1 MSNKLLEKESLDL
14 KGIIEVLGERPF
26 AAKKNFKEY
35 LETKHLIEKEG
46 KAKDEKEMKKAM
58 EKEKKDEQEIKV

>member
-1 MSNKLLEKESLDL
+1 LLEKESLDL

-46 KAKDEKEMKKAM
+46 KAKEEKEMNEK
-58 EKEKKDEQEIKV
+58 KEKKDSLEIKV